1 MIKLMAGAALAAGAL
16 LMGAANRTPQTR
28 PQLDS
33 RPYPGQLTILDK
45 QGRAGALCPLERT
58 SVNAKIAGFGAEV
71 SVVQTFVNTSKE
83 PIEAVYTFPL
93 PNDAAVHRMR
103 MRIGER
109 IIEGAVK
116 RRGEARQIYDAAK
129 AAGQSAALLD
139 QERPNIFTQSVANIV
154 PGARVQIEISYVQ
167 LLKYDSGQFEFSFPM
182 VVGPRFLGNAPDP
195 SKIDPPRAT
204 RVGTNIDLAVEIDAG
219 TTISNVD
226 SVLHDI
232 DTTGLAGNRVRVA
245 LKNADEIPNRDFML
259 RYRAVGQQPKAAF
272 VTHADQR
279 GGFFTL
285 IVMPPQRPV
294 ASQIMPREV
303 VFVMDQS
310 GSQSGFPIEKSKELT
325 LKMIDQLRPGDTFN
339 VIGFNNAVKTLW
351 SEPRSNTEENMVQ
364 ARAFIGAMQA
374 NGGTQL
380 REGVVAALQG
390 QHDPARLRIVLFNTD
405 GYVGDEA
412 MVLDTIQKQRESARM
427 FTFGIGN
434 SVNRFLIDSMAEEG
448 RGMAE
453 YVTLAEAA
461 DKAVAGFV
469 KRTQTPVLTDLTA
482 SFSGVAVNDVQP
494 KYLPDVFDNRPVVLY
509 GRFTGAGRGQVTLSG
524 KLGGQ
529 PWSQTLDLDFSA
541 KPTAAAVPVL
551 WARKKIAEIERTD
564 YLAGLKG
571 QQRNAQSVE
580 TRVTDLALQ
589 FGLMSQYTSFVA
601 VESRVV
607 NVGGKQRT
615 VAVPVEQAD
624 GVSMGQ
630 ERVMTLGKT
639 INGAPAIAPASSGLY
654 RGGAGGAGGGFG
666 GGGAG
671 GGGFSG
677 GGLSGGQGLIPTKSE
692 ADKGVALRTAPS
704 KETPEQRRQRL
715 YTLKVS
721 QKLRSAKG
729 MVDVQVWVAKLDP
742 DTLAKL
748 VKAGLKV
755 AESDKGLKIVF
766 GTIDASQLKS
776 LADLDAVQKID
787 PL

>member
-1 MIKLMAGAALAAGAL
+1 MIKLIGAAIAAGAL
-16 LMGAANRTPQTR
+16 VLGASPKPQTK
-28 PQLDS
+28 PQLD
-33 RPYPGQLTILDK
+33 RNPYPGQLIALDK
-45 QGRAGALCPLERT
+45 EGRPDSLCPLERT
-58 SVNAKIAGFGAEV
+58 SVTAKIAGFGAEV
-71 SVVQTFVNTSKE
+71 NVVQSFLNTSKT

-103 MRIGER
+103 MKIGER
-109 IIEGAVK
+109 VIEGSIK
-116 RRGEARQIYDAAK
+116 RRGEARQIYEAAK
-129 AAGQSAALLD
+129 AAGRNAALLD
-139 QERPNIFTQSVANIV
+139 QERPNIFTQSVANIM
-154 PGARVQIEISYVQ
+154 PGSRIQIEISYVQ
-167 LLKYDSGQFEFSFPM
+167 LMKYDSGQFEFSFPM

-195 SKIDPPRAT
+195 GKIDPPRVT
-204 RVGTNIDLAVEIDAG
+204 RTGTNIDLSVEVDAG
-219 TTISNVD
+219 TTISNVS
-226 SVLHDI
+226 SVLHEI
-232 DTTGLAGNRVRVA
+232 ETVGLGANRVKVSLR
-245 LKNADEIPNRDFML
+245 KEDEIPNRDFIL
-259 RYRAVGQQPKAAF
+259 RYQAVGQQPKAAF
-272 VTHADQR
+272 VTHSDQR

-285 IVMPPQRPV
+285 VMMPPQRPT

-303 VFVMDQS
+303 IFVMDQS

-325 LKMIDQLRPGDTFN
+325 LKMIRQLRPGDTFN
-339 VIGFNNAVKTLW
+339 VIGFANAVRTLW
-351 SEPRSNTEENMVQ
+351 SEPRSLSSENLSQ
-364 ARAFIGAMQA
+364 AEAFVGTMQA

-412 MVLDTIQKQRESARM
+412 MVLDTIQKQRDRARM

-469 KRTQTPVLTDLTA
+469 KRTQTPVLTDLSA
-482 SFSGVAVNDVQP
+482 SFSGVAVSDVQP
-494 KYLPDVFDNRPVVLY
+494 QNLPDVFDNRPVVLY
-509 GRFTGAGRGQVTLSG
+509 GRFTGGGRGQVTLNG

-529 PWSQTLDLDFSA
+529 PWSQTLDLEFAGRSNA
-541 KPTAAAVPVL
+541 GAVPIL

-571 QQRNAQSVE
+571 QSRSPESVAS
-580 TRVTDLALQ
+580 RVTDLALQ

-601 VESRVV
+601 VETRVV

-624 GVSMGQ
+624 GVSMGT
-630 ERVMTLGKT
+630 ELRRD
-639 INGAPAIAPASSGLY
+639 Y
-654 RGGAGGAGGGFG
+654 RGTMITGNTPSTFARSGNPISLGAGGAGGGQ
-666 GGGAG
+666 G
-671 GGGFSG
+671 GGGFG
-677 GGLSGGQGLIPTKSE
+677 GGVSGATKAE
-692 ADKGVALRTAPS
+692 ADKSLGLRVESA
-704 KETPEQRRQRL
+704 KESVDQRRQRL
-715 YTLKVS
+715 FTQKVS
-721 QKLRSAKG
+721 KKLQGLKG
-729 MVDVQVWVAKLDP
+729 RVEVQVWVAKVNN

-748 VKAGLKV
+748 AKAGLKI
-755 AESDKGLKIVF
+755 AQSDKGLKIVF
-766 GTIDASQLKS
+766 GSIDTSQLKM